1 MQTKQSF
8 YKIKEEVIKSHLK
21 NIFRKNPKKIAKI
34 LEHII
39 KRQKNV

>member
-1 MQTKQSF
+1 MKKTEIKQ
-8 YKIKEEVIKSHLK
+8 KILKERLK
-21 NIFRKNPKKIAKI
+21 NVFSKNPKKIARI